1 MLRAVGMRARSV
13 VVQVV
18 LESSLIMLLG
28 VIAGVGL
35 GLVLFALVADGIDLS
50 AFAEGVEMAGLR
62 TLFVPVL
69 VVDDIVL
76 VVVLSLVLG
85 VVASLYPARRAVKI
99 NALEAMRR

>member
-28 VIAGVGL
+28 VVAGVGL
-35 GLVLFALVADGIDLS
+35 GLVLFVLVADGIDLS